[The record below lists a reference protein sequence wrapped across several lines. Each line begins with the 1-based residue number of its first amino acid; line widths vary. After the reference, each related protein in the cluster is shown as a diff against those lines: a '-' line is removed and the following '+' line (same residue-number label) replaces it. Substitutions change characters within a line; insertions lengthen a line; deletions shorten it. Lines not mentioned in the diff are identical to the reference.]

1 MSKVHDVLIIG
12 GGPAGVIA
20 GIGIAKEG
28 YDVVII
34 DKKERGN
41 IGKKN
46 CGDALD
52 TKHTN
57 ILFEELGIELPNLNN
72 GEVRSEVSKITIA
85 SKSLDTKLT
94 ASAPAYQV
102 DRLKY
107 GQTLLETAEK
117 NGVKIWDQCTVRGII
132 IENNSDLNVV
142 AINDLGNYENLA
154 YLLKHD
160 SVMGILDSDVK
171 VNGENLLVGDRV
183 IKLTSI
189 KDPAELPWS
198 ELNVDVV
205 IESTGIFR
213 DNESLNKHISAGA
226 KKVLLT
232 VPPKDEIDATIVL
245 GVNDDDL
252 KPDDKIVS
260 NASCTT
266 NCLAPIA
273 KVLDDNFGIK
283 SGLMT
288 TVHAYTNDQALAET
302 THSDFRRGRSA
313 TQNIIPTST
322 GAAKAVGMV
331 LPELNGKLDG
341 MAMRVPVPDGS
352 VVDLVVELEK
362 SVSIDDVN
370 KAVKQAAD
378 NELKGILEYSE
389 VPLVSTDILNN
400 PHSSIYD
407 ASSTQ
412 LLEGNHVKVVCWYDN
427 EWGYSNRVV
436 DLIGNLLNN
445 G

>member
-1 MSKVHDVLIIG
+1 
-12 GGPAGVIA
+12 
-20 GIGIAKEG
+20 
-28 YDVVII
+28 
-34 DKKERGN
+34 
-41 IGKKN
+41 
-46 CGDALD
+46 
-52 TKHTN
+52 
-57 ILFEELGIELPNLNN
+57 
-72 GEVRSEVSKITIA
+72 
-85 SKSLDTKLT
+85 
-94 ASAPAYQV
+94 
-102 DRLKY
+102 
-107 GQTLLETAEK
+107 
-117 NGVKIWDQCTVRGII
+117 
-132 IENNSDLNVV
+132 
-142 AINDLGNYENLA
+142 
-154 YLLKHD
+154 
-160 SVMGILDSDVK
+160 MGILDRK
-171 VNGENLLVGDRV
+171 VSVAGDKLIVDDRT
-183 IKLTSI
+183 IQLTSI
-189 KDPAELPWS
+189 KDPAELPWK
-198 ELNVDVV
+198 EMDVDVV
-205 IESTGIFR
+205 VESTGIFR
-213 DNESLNKHISAGA
+213 DSESLNKHLDAGA

-232 VPPKDEIDATIVL
+232 VPPKDDIDATIVL
-245 GVNDDDL
+245 GVNDGDL
-252 KPDDKIVS
+252 KPEDKIVS

-273 KVLDDNFGIK
+273 EVLDDNFGII

-362 SVSIDDVN
+362 KVSIDDIN
-370 KAVKQAAD
+370 KAVKNAAD
-378 NELKGILEYSE
+378 NELNGILEYSE

-436 DLIGNLLNN
+436 DLIGNLLDN

>member
-1 MSKVHDVLIIG
+1 M
-12 GGPAGVIA
+12 
-20 GIGIAKEG
+20 
-28 YDVVII
+28 
-34 DKKERGN
+34 GN
-41 IGKKN
+41 IAINGF
-46 CGDALD
+46 GRIGRS
-52 TKHTN
+52 
-57 ILFEELGIELPNLNN
+57 IL
-72 GEVRSEVSKITIA
+72 R
-85 SKSLDTKLT
+85 
-94 ASAPAYQV
+94 
-102 DRLKY
+102 
-107 GQTLLETAEK
+107 
-117 NGVKIWDQCTVRGII
+117 II
-132 IENNSDLNVV
+132 VENNSDINVV
-142 AINDLGNYENLA
+142 GINDLGNYENLA

-160 SVMGILDSDVK
+160 SVMGILDANVRVDGDK
-171 VNGENLLVGDRV
+171 LLVDERV
-183 IKLTSI
+183 IQLTSI
-189 KDPAELPWS
+189 KDPSELPWK
-198 ELNVDVV
+198 EMNVDVV
-205 IESTGIFR
+205 VESTGIFR
-213 DNESLNKHISAGA
+213 DNISLNKHLDAGA

-232 VPPKDEIDATIVL
+232 VPPKDEIDSTIVL

-252 KPDDKIVS
+252 KPEDKIVS

-273 KVLDDNFGIK
+273 KVLDDNFGII

-341 MAMRVPVPDGS
+341 MAMRVPVPNGS

-362 SVSIDDVN
+362 KVSIDDIN
-370 KAVKQAAD
+370 KAVKNAAD
-378 NELKGILEYSE
+378 NELNGILEYSD

-436 DLIGNLLNN
+436 DLIGNLLKNV
-445 G
+445 

>member
-1 MSKVHDVLIIG
+1 MGNVAINGFGRIGRSILRII
-12 GGPAGVIA
+12 V
-20 GIGIAKEG
+20 
-28 YDVVII
+28 
-34 DKKERGN
+34 
-41 IGKKN
+41 
-46 CGDALD
+46 
-52 TKHTN
+52 
-57 ILFEELGIELPNLNN
+57 
-72 GEVRSEVSKITIA
+72 
-85 SKSLDTKLT
+85 
-94 ASAPAYQV
+94 
-102 DRLKY
+102 
-107 GQTLLETAEK
+107 
-117 NGVKIWDQCTVRGII
+117 
-132 IENNSDLNVV
+132 ENDSDINVV

-160 SVMGILDSDVK
+160 SVMGILDRK
-171 VNGENLLVGDRV
+171 VSVAGDKLIVDDRT
-183 IKLTSI
+183 IQLTSI
-189 KDPAELPWS
+189 KDPAELPWK
-198 ELNVDVV
+198 EMDVDVV
-205 IESTGIFR
+205 VESTGIFR
-213 DNESLNKHISAGA
+213 DSESLNKHLDAGA

-232 VPPKDEIDATIVL
+232 VPPKDDIDATIVL
-245 GVNDDDL
+245 GVNDGDL
-252 KPDDKIVS
+252 KPEDKIVS

-273 KVLDDNFGIK
+273 KVLDDNFGII

-362 SVSIDDVN
+362 KVSIDDIN
-370 KAVKQAAD
+370 KAVKNAAD
-378 NELKGILEYSE
+378 NELNGILEYSE

-436 DLIGNLLNN
+436 DLIEKLLDN

>member
-1 MSKVHDVLIIG
+1 MGNVAINGFGRIGRSILRII
-12 GGPAGVIA
+12 V
-20 GIGIAKEG
+20 
-28 YDVVII
+28 
-34 DKKERGN
+34 
-41 IGKKN
+41 
-46 CGDALD
+46 
-52 TKHTN
+52 
-57 ILFEELGIELPNLNN
+57 
-72 GEVRSEVSKITIA
+72 
-85 SKSLDTKLT
+85 
-94 ASAPAYQV
+94 
-102 DRLKY
+102 
-107 GQTLLETAEK
+107 
-117 NGVKIWDQCTVRGII
+117 
-132 IENNSDLNVV
+132 ENDSDINVV

-160 SVMGILDSDVK
+160 SVMGILDRK
-171 VNGENLLVGDRV
+171 VSVAGDKLIVDDRT
-183 IKLTSI
+183 IQLTSI
-189 KDPAELPWS
+189 KDPAELPWK
-198 ELNVDVV
+198 EMDVDVV

-213 DNESLNKHISAGA
+213 DSESLNKHLDAGA

-232 VPPKDEIDATIVL
+232 VPPKDDIDATIVL

-252 KPDDKIVS
+252 KPEDKIVS

-273 KVLDDNFGIK
+273 KVLDDNFGII

-362 SVSIDDVN
+362 KVSIDDIN
-370 KAVKQAAD
+370 KAIKNAAD
-378 NELKGILEYSE
+378 NELNGILEYSE

-436 DLIGNLLNN
+436 DLIGNLLDN

>member
-1 MSKVHDVLIIG
+1 MGNVAINGFGRIGRSILRII
-12 GGPAGVIA
+12 V
-20 GIGIAKEG
+20 
-28 YDVVII
+28 
-34 DKKERGN
+34 
-41 IGKKN
+41 
-46 CGDALD
+46 
-52 TKHTN
+52 
-57 ILFEELGIELPNLNN
+57 
-72 GEVRSEVSKITIA
+72 
-85 SKSLDTKLT
+85 
-94 ASAPAYQV
+94 
-102 DRLKY
+102 
-107 GQTLLETAEK
+107 
-117 NGVKIWDQCTVRGII
+117 
-132 IENNSDLNVV
+132 ENDSDINVV

-160 SVMGILDSDVK
+160 SVMGILDRK
-171 VNGENLLVGDRV
+171 VSVAGDKLIVDDRT
-183 IKLTSI
+183 IQLTSI
-189 KDPAELPWS
+189 KDPAELPWK
-198 ELNVDVV
+198 EMDVDVV
-205 IESTGIFR
+205 VESTGIFR
-213 DNESLNKHISAGA
+213 DSESLNKHLDAGA

-232 VPPKDEIDATIVL
+232 VPPKDDIDATIVL
-245 GVNDDDL
+245 GVNDGDL
-252 KPDDKIVS
+252 KPEDKIVS

-273 KVLDDNFGIK
+273 KVLDDNFGII

-362 SVSIDDVN
+362 KVSIDDIN
-370 KAVKQAAD
+370 KAVKNAAD
-378 NELKGILEYSE
+378 NELSGILEYSE

-436 DLIGNLLNN
+436 DLIGNLLDN

>member
-1 MSKVHDVLIIG
+1 MGNVAINGFGRIGRSILRII
-12 GGPAGVIA
+12 V
-20 GIGIAKEG
+20 
-28 YDVVII
+28 
-34 DKKERGN
+34 
-41 IGKKN
+41 
-46 CGDALD
+46 
-52 TKHTN
+52 
-57 ILFEELGIELPNLNN
+57 
-72 GEVRSEVSKITIA
+72 
-85 SKSLDTKLT
+85 
-94 ASAPAYQV
+94 
-102 DRLKY
+102 
-107 GQTLLETAEK
+107 
-117 NGVKIWDQCTVRGII
+117 
-132 IENNSDLNVV
+132 ENDSDINVV

-160 SVMGILDSDVK
+160 SVMGILDRK
-171 VNGENLLVGDRV
+171 VSVARDKLIVDDRT
-183 IKLTSI
+183 IQLTSI
-189 KDPAELPWS
+189 KDPAELPWK
-198 ELNVDVV
+198 EMDVDVV
-205 IESTGIFR
+205 VESTGIFR
-213 DNESLNKHISAGA
+213 DSESLNKHLDAGA

-232 VPPKDEIDATIVL
+232 VPPKDDIDATIVL
-245 GVNDDDL
+245 GVNDGDL
-252 KPDDKIVS
+252 KPEDKIVS

-273 KVLDDNFGIK
+273 KVLDDNFGII

-362 SVSIDDVN
+362 KVSIDDIN
-370 KAVKQAAD
+370 KAVKNAAD
-378 NELKGILEYSE
+378 NELNGILEYSE

-436 DLIGNLLNN
+436 DLIGNLLDN

>member
-1 MSKVHDVLIIG
+1 MGNVAINGFGRIGRSILRII
-12 GGPAGVIA
+12 V
-20 GIGIAKEG
+20 
-28 YDVVII
+28 
-34 DKKERGN
+34 
-41 IGKKN
+41 
-46 CGDALD
+46 
-52 TKHTN
+52 
-57 ILFEELGIELPNLNN
+57 
-72 GEVRSEVSKITIA
+72 
-85 SKSLDTKLT
+85 
-94 ASAPAYQV
+94 
-102 DRLKY
+102 
-107 GQTLLETAEK
+107 
-117 NGVKIWDQCTVRGII
+117 
-132 IENNSDLNVV
+132 ENDSDINVV

-160 SVMGILDSDVK
+160 SVMGILDRNVSVA
-171 VNGENLLVGDRV
+171 GD
-183 IKLTSI
+183 KLIVDDRTIQLISI
-189 KDPAELPWS
+189 KDPAELPWK
-198 ELNVDVV
+198 EMDVDVV
-205 IESTGIFR
+205 VESTGIFR
-213 DNESLNKHISAGA
+213 DSESLNKHLDAGA

-232 VPPKDEIDATIVL
+232 VPPKDDIDATIVL
-245 GVNDDDL
+245 GVNDGDL
-252 KPDDKIVS
+252 KPEDKIVS

-273 KVLDDNFGIK
+273 KVLDDNFGII

-362 SVSIDDVN
+362 NVSIDDIN
-370 KAVKQAAD
+370 KAVKNAAD
-378 NELKGILEYSE
+378 NELNGILEYSE

-436 DLIGNLLNN
+436 DLIGNLLDN

>member
-1 MSKVHDVLIIG
+1 M
-12 GGPAGVIA
+12 
-20 GIGIAKEG
+20 
-28 YDVVII
+28 
-34 DKKERGN
+34 GN
-41 IGKKN
+41 IAINGF
-46 CGDALD
+46 GRIGRS
-52 TKHTN
+52 
-57 ILFEELGIELPNLNN
+57 IL
-72 GEVRSEVSKITIA
+72 R
-85 SKSLDTKLT
+85 
-94 ASAPAYQV
+94 
-102 DRLKY
+102 
-107 GQTLLETAEK
+107 
-117 NGVKIWDQCTVRGII
+117 II
-132 IENNSDLNVV
+132 VENDSDINVV

-160 SVMGILDSDVK
+160 SVMGILDRNVSVA
-171 VNGENLLVGDRV
+171 GDKLIVDDRT
-183 IKLTSI
+183 IQLTSI
-189 KDPAELPWS
+189 KDPAELPWN
-198 ELNVDVV
+198 EMDVDVV
-205 IESTGIFR
+205 VESTGIFR
-213 DNESLNKHISAGA
+213 DSESLNKHLDAGA

-232 VPPKDEIDATIVL
+232 VPPKDDIDATIVL
-245 GVNDDDL
+245 GVNDGDL
-252 KPDDKIVS
+252 KPEDKIVS

-273 KVLDDNFGIK
+273 KVLDDNFGII

-362 SVSIDDVN
+362 KVSIDDIN
-370 KAVKQAAD
+370 KAVKNAAD
-378 NELKGILEYSE
+378 NELNGILEYSE

-436 DLIGNLLNN
+436 DLIGNLLDN

>member
-1 MSKVHDVLIIG
+1 MGNVAINGFGRIGRSILRII
-12 GGPAGVIA
+12 V
-20 GIGIAKEG
+20 
-28 YDVVII
+28 
-34 DKKERGN
+34 
-41 IGKKN
+41 
-46 CGDALD
+46 
-52 TKHTN
+52 
-57 ILFEELGIELPNLNN
+57 
-72 GEVRSEVSKITIA
+72 
-85 SKSLDTKLT
+85 
-94 ASAPAYQV
+94 
-102 DRLKY
+102 
-107 GQTLLETAEK
+107 
-117 NGVKIWDQCTVRGII
+117 
-132 IENNSDLNVV
+132 ENDSDINVV

-160 SVMGILDSDVK
+160 SVMGILDRK
-171 VNGENLLVGDRV
+171 VSVAGDKLIVDDRT
-183 IKLTSI
+183 IQLTSI
-189 KDPAELPWS
+189 KDPAELPWK
-198 ELNVDVV
+198 EMDVDVV
-205 IESTGIFR
+205 VESTGIFR
-213 DNESLNKHISAGA
+213 DSESLNKHLDAGA

-232 VPPKDEIDATIVL
+232 VPPKDDIDATIVL
-245 GVNDDDL
+245 GVNDGDL
-252 KPDDKIVS
+252 KPEDKIVS

-273 KVLDDNFGIK
+273 KVLDDNFGII

-362 SVSIDDVN
+362 KVSIDDIN
-370 KAVKQAAD
+370 KAVKNAAE
-378 NELKGILEYSE
+378 NELNGILEYSE

-436 DLIGNLLNN
+436 DLIGNLLDN

>member
-1 MSKVHDVLIIG
+1 MGNVAINGFGRIGRSILRII
-12 GGPAGVIA
+12 V
-20 GIGIAKEG
+20 
-28 YDVVII
+28 
-34 DKKERGN
+34 
-41 IGKKN
+41 
-46 CGDALD
+46 
-52 TKHTN
+52 
-57 ILFEELGIELPNLNN
+57 
-72 GEVRSEVSKITIA
+72 
-85 SKSLDTKLT
+85 
-94 ASAPAYQV
+94 
-102 DRLKY
+102 
-107 GQTLLETAEK
+107 
-117 NGVKIWDQCTVRGII
+117 
-132 IENNSDLNVV
+132 ENDSDINVV

-160 SVMGILDSDVK
+160 SVMGILDRK
-171 VNGENLLVGDRV
+171 VSVAGDKLIVDNRT
-183 IKLTSI
+183 IQLTSI
-189 KDPAELPWS
+189 KDPAELPWK
-198 ELNVDVV
+198 EMDVDVV
-205 IESTGIFR
+205 VESTGIFR
-213 DNESLNKHISAGA
+213 DSESLNKHLDAGA

-232 VPPKDEIDATIVL
+232 VPPKDDIDATIVL
-245 GVNDDDL
+245 GVNDGDL
-252 KPDDKIVS
+252 KPEDKIVS

-273 KVLDDNFGIK
+273 KVLDDNFGII

-362 SVSIDDVN
+362 KVSIDDIN
-370 KAVKQAAD
+370 KAVKNAAD
-378 NELKGILEYSE
+378 NELNGILEYSE

-436 DLIGNLLNN
+436 DLIGNLLDN

>member
-1 MSKVHDVLIIG
+1 MGNVAINGFGRIGRSILRII
-12 GGPAGVIA
+12 V
-20 GIGIAKEG
+20 
-28 YDVVII
+28 
-34 DKKERGN
+34 
-41 IGKKN
+41 
-46 CGDALD
+46 
-52 TKHTN
+52 
-57 ILFEELGIELPNLNN
+57 
-72 GEVRSEVSKITIA
+72 
-85 SKSLDTKLT
+85 
-94 ASAPAYQV
+94 
-102 DRLKY
+102 
-107 GQTLLETAEK
+107 
-117 NGVKIWDQCTVRGII
+117 
-132 IENNSDLNVV
+132 ENDSDINVV

-160 SVMGILDSDVK
+160 SVMGILDRNVSVA
-171 VNGENLLVGDRV
+171 GDKLIVDDRT
-183 IKLTSI
+183 IQLTSI
-189 KDPAELPWS
+189 KDPAELPWK
-198 ELNVDVV
+198 EMDVDVV
-205 IESTGIFR
+205 VESTGIFR
-213 DNESLNKHISAGA
+213 DSESLNKHLDAGA

-232 VPPKDEIDATIVL
+232 VPPKDDIDATIVL
-245 GVNDDDL
+245 GVNDGDL
-252 KPDDKIVS
+252 KPEDKIVS

-273 KVLDDNFGIK
+273 KVLDDNFGII

-362 SVSIDDVN
+362 KVSIDDIN
-370 KAVKQAAD
+370 KAVKNAAE
-378 NELKGILEYSE
+378 NELNGILEYSE

-436 DLIGNLLNN
+436 DLIGNLLDN

>member
-1 MSKVHDVLIIG
+1 M
-12 GGPAGVIA
+12 
-20 GIGIAKEG
+20 
-28 YDVVII
+28 
-34 DKKERGN
+34 GN
-41 IGKKN
+41 IAINGF
-46 CGDALD
+46 GRIGRS
-52 TKHTN
+52 
-57 ILFEELGIELPNLNN
+57 IL
-72 GEVRSEVSKITIA
+72 R
-85 SKSLDTKLT
+85 
-94 ASAPAYQV
+94 
-102 DRLKY
+102 
-107 GQTLLETAEK
+107 
-117 NGVKIWDQCTVRGII
+117 II
-132 IENNSDLNVV
+132 VENDSDINVV

-160 SVMGILDSDVK
+160 SVMGILDRK
-171 VNGENLLVGDRV
+171 VSVAGDKLIVDDRT
-183 IKLTSI
+183 IQLTSI
-189 KDPAELPWS
+189 KDPAELPWK
-198 ELNVDVV
+198 EMDVDVV
-205 IESTGIFR
+205 VESTGIFR
-213 DNESLNKHISAGA
+213 DSESLNKHLDAGA

-232 VPPKDEIDATIVL
+232 VPPKDDIDATIVL
-245 GVNDDDL
+245 GVNDGDL
-252 KPDDKIVS
+252 KPEDKIVS

-273 KVLDDNFGIK
+273 KVLDDNFGII

-362 SVSIDDVN
+362 KVSIDDIN
-370 KAVKQAAD
+370 KAVKNAAD
-378 NELKGILEYSE
+378 NELNGILEYSE

-436 DLIGNLLNN
+436 DLIGNLLDN

>member
-1 MSKVHDVLIIG
+1 
-12 GGPAGVIA
+12 
-20 GIGIAKEG
+20 
-28 YDVVII
+28 
-34 DKKERGN
+34 
-41 IGKKN
+41 
-46 CGDALD
+46 
-52 TKHTN
+52 
-57 ILFEELGIELPNLNN
+57 
-72 GEVRSEVSKITIA
+72 
-85 SKSLDTKLT
+85 
-94 ASAPAYQV
+94 
-102 DRLKY
+102 
-107 GQTLLETAEK
+107 
-117 NGVKIWDQCTVRGII
+117 
-132 IENNSDLNVV
+132 V

-160 SVMGILDSDVK
+160 SVMGILDRK
-171 VNGENLLVGDRV
+171 VSVAGDKLIVDDRT
-183 IKLTSI
+183 IQLTSI
-189 KDPAELPWS
+189 KDPAELPWK
-198 ELNVDVV
+198 EMDVDVV
-205 IESTGIFR
+205 VESTGIFR
-213 DNESLNKHISAGA
+213 DSESLNKHLDAGA

-232 VPPKDEIDATIVL
+232 VPPKDDIDATIVL
-245 GVNDDDL
+245 GVNDGDL
-252 KPDDKIVS
+252 KPEDKIVS

-273 KVLDDNFGIK
+273 KVLDDNFGII

-362 SVSIDDVN
+362 KVSIDDIN
-370 KAVKQAAD
+370 KAVKNAAD
-378 NELKGILEYSE
+378 NELNGILEYSE

-436 DLIGNLLNN
+436 DLIGNLLDN

>member
-1 MSKVHDVLIIG
+1 MGNVAINGFGRIGRSILRII
-12 GGPAGVIA
+12 VENDSDI
-20 GIGIAKEG
+20 
-28 YDVVII
+28 
-34 DKKERGN
+34 N
-41 IGKKN
+41 I
-46 CGDALD
+46 
-52 TKHTN
+52 
-57 ILFEELGIELPNLNN
+57 
-72 GEVRSEVSKITIA
+72 
-85 SKSLDTKLT
+85 
-94 ASAPAYQV
+94 
-102 DRLKY
+102 
-107 GQTLLETAEK
+107 
-117 NGVKIWDQCTVRGII
+117 
-132 IENNSDLNVV
+132 V

-160 SVMGILDSDVK
+160 SVMGILDRK
-171 VNGENLLVGDRV
+171 VSVAGDKLIVDDRT
-183 IKLTSI
+183 IQLTSI
-189 KDPAELPWS
+189 KDPAELPWK
-198 ELNVDVV
+198 EMDVDVV
-205 IESTGIFR
+205 VESTGIFR
-213 DNESLNKHISAGA
+213 DSESLNKHLDAGA

-232 VPPKDEIDATIVL
+232 VPPKDDIDATIVL
-245 GVNDDDL
+245 GVNDGDL
-252 KPDDKIVS
+252 KPEDKIVS

-273 KVLDDNFGIK
+273 KVLDDNFGII

-362 SVSIDDVN
+362 KVSIDDIN
-370 KAVKQAAD
+370 KAVKNAAD
-378 NELKGILEYSE
+378 NELNGILEYSE

-436 DLIGNLLNN
+436 DLIGNLLDN

>member
-1 MSKVHDVLIIG
+1 MGNVAINGFGRIGRSILRII
-12 GGPAGVIA
+12 V
-20 GIGIAKEG
+20 
-28 YDVVII
+28 
-34 DKKERGN
+34 
-41 IGKKN
+41 
-46 CGDALD
+46 
-52 TKHTN
+52 
-57 ILFEELGIELPNLNN
+57 
-72 GEVRSEVSKITIA
+72 
-85 SKSLDTKLT
+85 
-94 ASAPAYQV
+94 
-102 DRLKY
+102 
-107 GQTLLETAEK
+107 
-117 NGVKIWDQCTVRGII
+117 
-132 IENNSDLNVV
+132 ENDSDINVV

-160 SVMGILDSDVK
+160 SVMGILDRK
-171 VNGENLLVGDRV
+171 VSVAGDKLIVDDRT
-183 IKLTSI
+183 IQLTSI
-189 KDPAELPWS
+189 KDPAELPWK
-198 ELNVDVV
+198 EMDVDVV
-205 IESTGIFR
+205 VESTGIFR
-213 DNESLNKHISAGA
+213 DSESLNKHLDAGA

-232 VPPKDEIDATIVL
+232 VPPKDDIDATIVL
-245 GVNDDDL
+245 GVNDGDL
-252 KPDDKIVS
+252 KPEDKIVS

-273 KVLDDNFGIK
+273 KVLDDNFGII

-362 SVSIDDVN
+362 KVSIDDIN
-370 KAVKQAAD
+370 NAVKNAAD
-378 NELKGILEYSE
+378 NELNGILEYSE

-436 DLIGNLLNN
+436 DLIGNLLDN

>member
-1 MSKVHDVLIIG
+1 MGNVAINGFGRIGRSILRII
-12 GGPAGVIA
+12 V
-20 GIGIAKEG
+20 
-28 YDVVII
+28 
-34 DKKERGN
+34 
-41 IGKKN
+41 
-46 CGDALD
+46 
-52 TKHTN
+52 
-57 ILFEELGIELPNLNN
+57 
-72 GEVRSEVSKITIA
+72 
-85 SKSLDTKLT
+85 
-94 ASAPAYQV
+94 
-102 DRLKY
+102 
-107 GQTLLETAEK
+107 
-117 NGVKIWDQCTVRGII
+117 
-132 IENNSDLNVV
+132 ENDSDINVV

-160 SVMGILDSDVK
+160 SVMGILDRK
-171 VNGENLLVGDRV
+171 VSVAGDKLIVDDRT
-183 IKLTSI
+183 IQLTSI
-189 KDPAELPWS
+189 KDPLELPWK
-198 ELNVDVV
+198 EMNVDVV
-205 IESTGIFR
+205 VESTGIFR
-213 DNESLNKHISAGA
+213 DSESLNKHLDAGA

-232 VPPKDEIDATIVL
+232 VPPKDDIDATIVL
-245 GVNDDDL
+245 GVNDGDL
-252 KPDDKIVS
+252 KPEDKIVS

-273 KVLDDNFGIK
+273 KVLDDNFGII

-362 SVSIDDVN
+362 KVSIDDIN
-370 KAVKQAAD
+370 KAVKNAAD
-378 NELKGILEYSE
+378 NELNGILEYSE

-436 DLIGNLLNN
+436 DLIGNLLDN

>member
-1 MSKVHDVLIIG
+1 MGNVAINGFGRIGRSILRII
-12 GGPAGVIA
+12 V
-20 GIGIAKEG
+20 
-28 YDVVII
+28 
-34 DKKERGN
+34 
-41 IGKKN
+41 
-46 CGDALD
+46 
-52 TKHTN
+52 
-57 ILFEELGIELPNLNN
+57 
-72 GEVRSEVSKITIA
+72 
-85 SKSLDTKLT
+85 
-94 ASAPAYQV
+94 
-102 DRLKY
+102 
-107 GQTLLETAEK
+107 
-117 NGVKIWDQCTVRGII
+117 
-132 IENNSDLNVV
+132 ENDSDINVV

-160 SVMGILDSDVK
+160 SVMGILDRK
-171 VNGENLLVGDRV
+171 VSVAGDKLIVDDRT
-183 IKLTSI
+183 IQLTSI
-189 KDPAELPWS
+189 KDPAELPWK
-198 ELNVDVV
+198 EMDVDVV
-205 IESTGIFR
+205 VESTGIFR
-213 DNESLNKHISAGA
+213 DSESLNKHLDAGA

-232 VPPKDEIDATIVL
+232 VPPKDDIDATIVL
-245 GVNDDDL
+245 GVNDGDL
-252 KPDDKIVS
+252 KPEDKIVS

-273 KVLDDNFGIK
+273 KVLDDNFGII

-362 SVSIDDVN
+362 KVSIDDIN
-370 KAVKQAAD
+370 KAVKNAAD
-378 NELKGILEYSE
+378 NELNGILEYSE

-412 LLEGNHVKVVCWYDN
+412 LLEDNHVKVVCWYDN

-436 DLIGNLLNN
+436 DLIGNLLKN

>member
-1 MSKVHDVLIIG
+1 M
-12 GGPAGVIA
+12 
-20 GIGIAKEG
+20 
-28 YDVVII
+28 
-34 DKKERGN
+34 GN
-41 IGKKN
+41 IAINGFGRIGRSILRIIVEN
-46 CGDALD
+46 DSD
-52 TKHTN
+52 IN
-57 ILFEELGIELPNLNN
+57 I
-72 GEVRSEVSKITIA
+72 
-85 SKSLDTKLT
+85 
-94 ASAPAYQV
+94 
-102 DRLKY
+102 
-107 GQTLLETAEK
+107 
-117 NGVKIWDQCTVRGII
+117 
-132 IENNSDLNVV
+132 V

-160 SVMGILDSDVK
+160 SVMGILDRNVSVA
-171 VNGENLLVGDRV
+171 GDKLIVDDRT
-183 IKLTSI
+183 IQLTSI
-189 KDPAELPWS
+189 KDPAELPWN
-198 ELNVDVV
+198 EMDVDVV
-205 IESTGIFR
+205 VESTGIFR
-213 DNESLNKHISAGA
+213 DSESLNKHLDAGA

-232 VPPKDEIDATIVL
+232 VPPKDDIDATIVL
-245 GVNDDDL
+245 GVNDGDL
-252 KPDDKIVS
+252 KPEDKIVS

-273 KVLDDNFGIK
+273 KVLDDNFGII

-362 SVSIDDVN
+362 KVSIDDIN
-370 KAVKQAAD
+370 KAVKSAAD
-378 NELKGILEYSE
+378 NELNGILEYSE

-436 DLIGNLLNN
+436 DLIGNLLDN